1 MQNKKKLLIFDFD
14 GTLFDSIRYLSEAEV
29 NAVNEMGWKPIT
41 LDFARKTIGLSLS
54 VIYEQVSGDKSLSKL
69 QEFTDRFNKY
79 FFARAK
85 EAGYF
90 DGIEEMLASLKEKGF
105 ILTIATGKGRA
116 SLDRLDKM
124 LGFDK
129 YFDFN
134 ICPSESEPKPSPEMV
149 NKLLKKYGLKP
160 EDAVV
165 IGDSEHDLKMA
176 QNAGVDTVAVSYGA
190 MSRKEL
196 EQYHPTKIV
205 DTVRELQL
213 TLEALK

>member
-29 NAVNEMGWKPIT
+29 NAVNEMGWNPIT

-90 DGIEEMLASLKEKGF
+90 DGIE
-105 ILTIATGKGRA
+105 
-116 SLDRLDKM
+116 
-124 LGFDK
+124 
-129 YFDFN
+129 
-134 ICPSESEPKPSPEMV
+134 
-149 NKLLKKYGLKP
+149 
-160 EDAVV
+160 
-165 IGDSEHDLKMA
+165 
-176 QNAGVDTVAVSYGA
+176 
-190 MSRKEL
+190 
-196 EQYHPTKIV
+196 
-205 DTVRELQL
+205 
-213 TLEALK
+213 

>member
-29 NAVNEMGWKPIT
+29 NAVNEMGWNPIT

-54 VIYEQVSGDKSLSKL
+54 VIYEKVSGDKSLSKL

-134 ICPSESEPKPSPEMV
+134 ICPSESEPKPSPQMV
-149 NKLLKKYGLKP
+149 NKLLRKY
-160 EDAVV
+160 V

-196 EQYHPTKIV
+196 AQYHPTKIV
-205 DTVRELQL
+205 DTVQELQQ
-213 TLEALK
+213 TLEVL